1 MIEGLSNEEI
11 ACMRQAGRVAALI
24 LKKLGKCVRPGV
36 TTKYIE
42 ESFDNYLKEY
52 PGMDSAF
59 KGFMGYPASLCV
71 SINDEVIHGI
81 PSDKREICEGDL
93 VSIDLGIKYKGLF
106 VDTAYTYIAGRAH
119 PSAKKLHKASLKS
132 LYEGIKKA
140 KSQATTGDIGSA
152 VQRFIEKQGFAVV
165 RQFVGHGIGKKLHQ
179 YPEVPNFGT
188 PGKGEKLF
196 EGMAIAIEPMVAAGS
211 FDVEVASDGWT
222 AKTKDGSLSA
232 HFEHTIAIT
241 KKGPVILTRI

>member
-1 MIEGLSNEEI
+1 MTEGLSNEEI
-11 ACMRQAGRVAALI
+11 ACMRAAGRVAALI
-24 LKKLGKCVRPGV
+24 LKKLKKCVRPGV

-52 PGMDSAF
+52 PEMESAF

-81 PSDKREICEGDL
+81 PSEERTIKEGDL

-106 VDTAYTYIAGRAH
+106 VDTAYTYIAGRAQ
-119 PSAKKLHKASLKS
+119 PPAKKLLKASLKA

-140 KSQATTGDIGSA
+140 KPQATTGDVGSA
-152 VQRFIEKQGFAVV
+152 VQSFIEKQGFAVV
-165 RQFVGHGIGKKLHQ
+165 RKFVGHGIGRALHQ
-179 YPEVPNFGT
+179 HPEVPNFGT
-188 PGKGEKLF
+188 PGKGDELSD
-196 EGMAIAIEPMVAAGS
+196 GMAIAIEPMVTAGNY
-211 FDVEVASDGWT
+211 DVEVAKDGWT
-222 AKTKDGSLSA
+222 AKTRDGSLSA
-232 HFEHTIAIT
+232 HFEHTVAIT